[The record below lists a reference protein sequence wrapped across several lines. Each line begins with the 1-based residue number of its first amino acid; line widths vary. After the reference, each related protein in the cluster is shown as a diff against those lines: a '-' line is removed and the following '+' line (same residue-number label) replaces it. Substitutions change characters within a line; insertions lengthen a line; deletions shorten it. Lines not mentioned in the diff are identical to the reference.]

1 MLGPLAALPNIFAVI
16 LPETATA
23 DAHRVAGRI
32 SHRLADDRDGPVIT
46 ASIGVAVYPND
57 GLDKESLISAA
68 HIILL

>member
-1 MLGPLAALPNIFAVI
+1 LTLFLANLVI
-16 LPETATA
+16 ESPGGFRT
-23 DAHRVAGRI
+23 D
-32 SHRLADDRDGPVIT
+32 SPMNRDEPIIT